1 MSPYVI
7 NANNPGVACRVLCAV
22 FRPAPPVQA
31 QANPAAAAAEVAS
44 AGLQE
49 EKSADQGWQS
59 YYAMVA
65 ASAPAEGK
73 GDTAAGA
80 TVKRASHKVY
90 QASWLTQVRR

>member
-1 MSPYVI
+1 M
-7 NANNPGVACRVLCAV
+7 
-22 FRPAPPVQA
+22 QA
-31 QANPAAAAAEVAS
+31 QANPAAAEVAS

-49 EKSADQGWQS
+49 EKSTDQGWQS

-73 GDTAAGA
+73 RDTAAGA